1 MAARGPRALAPR
13 PPGEFALID
22 AFLAPFGLAR
32 DGRGAGGFVERGPG
46 DDCAVLRP
54 ARGMRLVVTT
64 DALVEGVH
72 FDRALSPKAG
82 LGWAEDAGHKA
93 LAVNLSD
100 LAAAGAAPR
109 AFVCALGVPRGEPA
123 ALATARALG
132 RGMARLSRAHGC
144 RLAGGNVA
152 RAPAWSLTLTVFGE
166 ARRPL
171 SRASGRPGDA
181 LVLAGTLGAAALG
194 LRLLQARA
202 RGARLPAGA
211 SGPLRAQLRPEPLVR
226 AGLVAARFARAA
238 IDVSDGLLQDLGHLA
253 RASGCGAR
261 VELAHLPRLPAV
273 ERARREHARAS
284 GHAWEPLVSGGEEY
298 ALLLAVPPRRVPA
311 LLRALSATGCPGR
324 AVGALER
331 SRRVRLLDAGREVAP
346 PGRAGFDHLAPPG

>member
-1 MAARGPRALAPR
+1 MAARRPRAPAPR

-32 DGRGAGGFVERGPG
+32 DGRGSGAFLERGPG

-72 FDRALSPKAG
+72 FDRALSPRAG

-109 AFVCALGVPRGEPA
+109 AFVCALGVPRGEPD
-123 ALATARALG
+123 ALAAAQALG
-132 RGMARLSRAHGC
+132 RGMAPLARAHGC
-144 RLAGGNVA
+144 LLAGGNVA
-152 RAPAWSLTLTVFGE
+152 RAPGWSLTLTAFGE
-166 ARRPL
+166 ASRPL
-171 SRASGRPGDA
+171 TRAGGRPGDA

-194 LRLLQARA
+194 LSLLQARA
-202 RGARLPAGA
+202 LGARLPAGA
-211 SGPLRAQLRPEPLVR
+211 WGPLRAQLCPEPLVR
-226 AGLVAARFARAA
+226 AGLAAARFARAA
-238 IDVSDGLLQDLGHLA
+238 IDVSDGLLQDLGHLL

-261 VELAHLPRLPAV
+261 VDLEALPRLPVV
-273 ERARREHARAS
+273 ERARRARAGRG
-284 GHAWEPLVSGGEEY
+284 GHPWEPLLSGGEEY
-298 ALLLAVPPRRVPA
+298 ALLFAVPPPRVGP
-311 LLRALSATGCPGR
+311 LLRALAAAGSAGHTI
-324 AVGALER
+324 GALER
-331 SRRVRLLDAGREVAP
+331 GAGVRLLDAGREVPP